1 MNNKESAKN
10 IKEVLKCH
18 KVKLL
23 EILPLESEIF
33 LGKLEE
39 AKILPQ
45 DSGAS
50 IRSISTRDKKT
61 SYFLQYVIEPAA
73 DIYLPIL
80 LTVME
85 KCDHFAV
92 SRLANEIKE
101 KLNLG
106 MNIIR

>member
-1 MNNKESAKN
+1 MDDKESAKST
-10 IKEVLKCH
+10 KEVLQCH
-18 KVKLL
+18 KVQLL

-33 LGKLEE
+33 LGRLEE
-39 AKILPQ
+39 AKLLPQ
-45 DSGAS
+45 GSGAS
-50 IRSISTRDKKT
+50 IRSKSTRDKRT
-61 SYFLQYVIEPAA
+61 SYFLQHVIEPAA

-85 KCDHFAV
+85 QSDNLAV

-106 MNIIR
+106 MNII